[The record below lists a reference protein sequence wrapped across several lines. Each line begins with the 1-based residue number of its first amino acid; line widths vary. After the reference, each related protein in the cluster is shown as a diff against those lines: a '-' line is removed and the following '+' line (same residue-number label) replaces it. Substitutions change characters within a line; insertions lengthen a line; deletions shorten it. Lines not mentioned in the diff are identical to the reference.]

1 MAEAMEKHLEAVK
14 RRAYVEFAGGLWLR
28 ANEIDALAW
37 GEQLF
42 ERRRIGMGA
51 NLECG

>member
-1 MAEAMEKHLEAVK
+1 MAEATEKHLEAVK

-37 GEQLF
+37 SEHLF
-42 ERRRIGMGA
+42 AGR
-51 NLECG
+51 L